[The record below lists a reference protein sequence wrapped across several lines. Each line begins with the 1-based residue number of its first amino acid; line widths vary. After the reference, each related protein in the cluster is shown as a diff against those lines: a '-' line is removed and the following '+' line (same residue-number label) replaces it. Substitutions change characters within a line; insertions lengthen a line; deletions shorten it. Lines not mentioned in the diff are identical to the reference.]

1 MEVSSLWA
9 CMLTLKIQAFYS
21 DLECGNFRVY
31 AHVLETSWS
40 HHKSNAYNF
49 ICLFEIWVRICKK
62 PLTGTSDGSDK
73 SVLRYH
79 SSVTIFL

>member
-40 HHKSNAYNF
+40 HQSRMLATLSAY
-49 ICLFEIWVRICKK
+49 
-62 PLTGTSDGSDK
+62 
-73 SVLRYH
+73 LR
-79 SSVTIFL
+79 SG